1 MNHPDQLEQYIEA
14 LIFASQQALS
24 IKDITDAIKVT
35 FEFKISTEDL
45 EQQIEQI
52 TAKYEQDDF
61 AMQLMPIAGGYMFM
75 SKPQYHKIIGDYLRQ
90 NERKKL
96 SKAALE
102 TLAIIAYKQ
111 PITKSEMESI
121 RGVGCDYTVQKLLE
135 KELVEITG
143 RHEGP
148 GRPLLYGTTVK
159 FLNHFGIKDTT
170 ELPKLKEF
178 ELVDNAIG
186 SEPAISE

>member
-1 MNHPDQLEQYIEA
+1 MNHLDQLEQYIEA

-35 FEFKISTEDL
+35 FEVKISKED
-45 EQQIEQI
+45 IESYIELI
-52 TAKYEQDDF
+52 TVKYQNESF

-111 PITKSEMESI
+111 PIT
-121 RGVGCDYTVQKLLE
+121 C
-135 KELVEITG
+135 
-143 RHEGP
+143 
-148 GRPLLYGTTVK
+148 LLYTSPSPR
-159 FLNHFGIKDTT
+159 D
-170 ELPKLKEF
+170 
-178 ELVDNAIG
+178 
-186 SEPAISE
+186 